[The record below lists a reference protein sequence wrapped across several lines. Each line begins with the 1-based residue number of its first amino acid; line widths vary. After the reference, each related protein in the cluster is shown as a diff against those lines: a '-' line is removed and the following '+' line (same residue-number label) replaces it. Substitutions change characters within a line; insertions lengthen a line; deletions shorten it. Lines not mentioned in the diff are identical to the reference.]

1 MLQAILSFFGI
12 VPSITGAIN
21 SITNAISNEKIAA
34 IAATT
39 QQDQIASAERVA
51 SLQAQRDALIA
62 EVNKSN
68 WPIYIQSAMALP
80 IVFILGKLFVYDDAG
95 FGTTDIPND
104 SNQWKV
110 IMIVV
115 GFYFLHSIASIFK

>member
-1 MLQAILSFFGI
+1 MLQAILSFFRI

-21 SITNAISNEKIAA
+21 SITSAITNEKIAA
-34 IAATT
+34 LTATT

-51 SLQAQRDALIA
+51 ALQAQRDALIA
-62 EVNKSN
+62 ETNKSN
-68 WPIYIQSAMALP
+68 LPIYIQSAMALP
-80 IVFILGKLFVYDDAG
+80 IVFILGKLYMYDDAG
-95 FGTTDIPND
+95 FGTTSIPND